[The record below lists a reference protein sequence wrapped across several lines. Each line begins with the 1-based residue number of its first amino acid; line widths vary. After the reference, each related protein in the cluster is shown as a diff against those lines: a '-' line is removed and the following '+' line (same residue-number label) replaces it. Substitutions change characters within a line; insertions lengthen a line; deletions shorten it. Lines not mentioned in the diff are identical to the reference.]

1 MIEGVQPLLACL
13 LSRVFIFGASRGIQA
28 EIRHDSRARDLDQF
42 VALIFGSPKSEE
54 QSMLHLFYIRSGF
67 EYFFST
73 VLIEHLGLQDV
84 VFVLSEPREGIEKR
98 AAEDYSVI
106 YTKNGFIARVFG
118 KKAGKLAFARRVFR
132 ELDLAGKRV
141 ALYSVGFN
149 ETFQDALRSRMERKC
164 AETRYVLLPDG
175 AALLRHLPRKEENP
189 YAFIKLVRKLYS
201 IEPVDP
207 RHTSGSYSSFIDKIY
222 HFPAEKI
229 YADPDKVEIVPVPT
243 SDNRHSNEILII
255 GGLQGISKEFVAEAQ
270 RISDGSVVRYR
281 MHPRNRSGEEFILEQ
296 GPDWQELELEG
307 ALEEHLLQHP
317 YRLVLG
323 AYSTAL
329 MFNHLFV
336 TDSQSHFIIDAE
348 NEDPDWQATAE
359 ACGIPVTRLVEAEP

>member
-1 MIEGVQPLLACL
+1 MSQE
-13 LSRVFIFGASRGIQA
+13 
-28 EIRHDSRARDLDQF
+28 
-42 VALIFGSPKSEE
+42 
-54 QSMLHLFYIRSGF
+54 MLHLFYIRSGF

-73 VLIEHLGLQDV
+73 VLIEHLGLKTV

-106 YTKNGFIARVFG
+106 YTKGGFVARTFG
-118 KKAGKLAFARRVFR
+118 KKAGKLAFARRVFK
-132 ELDLAGKRV
+132 ELGLAEKRV
-141 ALYSVGFN
+141 TLYSVAFN
-149 ETFQDALRSRMERKC
+149 ETFLDALRSRMDRKC
-164 AETRYVLLPDG
+164 AETRYVLIPDG

-189 YAFIKLVRKLYS
+189 YAFIKLVRKLYG
-201 IEPVDP
+201 IEAVDH
-207 RHTSGSYSSFIDKIY
+207 RHTSGSYSNFIDKIY
-222 HFPAEKI
+222 HYPAEKI
-229 YADPDKVEIVPVPT
+229 YADAEKVEIVPVPT

-296 GPDWQELELEG
+296 CPDWQELALDG
-307 ALEEHLLQHP
+307 ALEEHLLEHP
-317 YRLVLG
+317 YRQVLG
-323 AYSTAL
+323 AYSTSL

-336 TDSQSHFIIDAE
+336 SDSQSQFIIDAE

-359 ACGIPVTRLVEAEP
+359 ACGIPVTRLTETEQ

>member
-1 MIEGVQPLLACL
+1 MSQE
-13 LSRVFIFGASRGIQA
+13 
-28 EIRHDSRARDLDQF
+28 
-42 VALIFGSPKSEE
+42 
-54 QSMLHLFYIRSGF
+54 MLHLFYIRSGF

-73 VLIEHLGLQDV
+73 VLIEHLGLKRV

-106 YTKNGFIARVFG
+106 YTKGGFVARTFG
-118 KKAGKLAFARRVFR
+118 KKAGKLAFARRVFK

-141 ALYSVGFN
+141 ALYSPAFN
-149 ETFQDALRSRMERKC
+149 ETFLDALRSRMDRKC

-189 YAFIKLVRKLYS
+189 YAFIKLIRKLYG
-201 IEPVDP
+201 IEPVDH
-207 RHTSGSYSSFIDKIY
+207 RHTSGSYSDFIDKIY
-222 HFPAEKI
+222 HYPAEKI
-229 YADPDKVEIVPVPT
+229 YADAEKVEIVPVPT

-255 GGLQGISKEFVAEAQ
+255 GGLQGISKEFVDEAR

-296 GPDWQELELEG
+296 GPDWQELALDG
-307 ALEEHLLQHP
+307 ALEEHLLEHP

-323 AYSTAL
+323 AYSTSL

-336 TDSQSHFIIDAE
+336 SDSQSQFIIDAE

-359 ACGIPVTRLVEAEP
+359 ACGIPVTRLAETGQAAGAASDQ